1 MEHELL
7 FLGTCAA
14 DFSPRLRGDCRD
26 RFDPDARRSSSA
38 LLDGRYLID
47 CGPHTPEALA
57 IAGVNVGAVTDLF
70 LTHTHAD
77 HFDPANIVSL
87 AARTKNGLRLWVS
100 EDAVLP
106 EMKGVTVMR
115 MEKYR
120 GYAVND
126 MLTVTGLKANH
137 EKSTAPQ
144 WLYFTVGDKKLLY
157 ALDGAWYVNETYY
170 YLRNAGLDLLVAD
183 ATVGDYDGD
192 YRIAEHNSIPML
204 RLLLPSLRTFG
215 ILREGTKVFLSHL
228 APSLHRSHAETEK
241 IAASFGALVARDGL
255 RVTF

>member
-115 MEKYR
+115 MEKFR

-170 YLRNAGLDLLVAD
+170 FLRNAGLDLLVAD

-215 ILREGTKVFLSHL
+215 IIREGTKVFLSHL

>member
-47 CGPHTPEALA
+47 CGPHTPDALA
-57 IAGVNVGAVTDLF
+57 IAGADAKAVTDLF

-106 EMKGVTVMR
+106 EMKGVTVTR
-115 MEKYR
+115 MEKFVP
-120 GYAVND
+120 YAVTEG
-126 MLTVTGLKANH
+126 LTVTGLKANH
-137 EKSTAPQ
+137 DKNAAPQ
-144 WLYFTVGDKKLLY
+144 WLLFTVGNKKMLY

-170 YLRNAGLDLLVAD
+170 SLRNAGLDLLVAD

-215 ILREGTKVFLSHL
+215 VVGEETRVFLSHL
-228 APSLHRSHAETEK
+228 APSLHRSHTETET

>member
-26 RFDPDARRSSSA
+26 CFDPDARRSSSA

-144 WLYFTVGDKKLLY
+144 WLYFTVGDRKLLY

-215 ILREGTKVFLSHL
+215 IIREGTKVFLSHL